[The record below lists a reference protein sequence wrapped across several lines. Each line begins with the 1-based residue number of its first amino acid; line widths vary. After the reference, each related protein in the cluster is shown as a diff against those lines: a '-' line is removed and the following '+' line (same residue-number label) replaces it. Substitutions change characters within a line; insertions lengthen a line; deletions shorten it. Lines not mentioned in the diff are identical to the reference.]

1 MKQRDA
7 LELEMKLEA
16 SPIVDNSSS
25 MGQFQSKLQVLTL
38 QLQYLTKWKEK
49 CKGLWCTTCSTKGHD
64 RGECPMIIDYLTP
77 KSIGSNTTI
86 VVRE

>member
-16 SPIVDNSSS
+16 SPIVDISSS

-38 QLQYLTKWKEK
+38 QLQYLTKME
-49 CKGLWCTTCSTKGHD
+49 
-64 RGECPMIIDYLTP
+64 REVQRIMVYYLFY
-77 KSIGSNTTI
+77 KRS
-86 VVRE
+86 